1 MSQLNQ
7 VAEMAENIAAQV
19 AAETEN
25 TETTTT
31 APEAVTEETPT
42 PTEAAPTAPKGKK
55 GRKGQP
61 KTNPDREAFEAAQ
74 MEAAERQREI
84 EAKQKE
90 LQNCLKELER
100 KKKLSDNRARF
111 IETLDQLEEAE
122 KLINPEDFETKR
134 MKLTLQEISDSGYS
148 RDGFSTSISNSG
160 LILDFI
166 AMLKEKVTQKI
177 EELETEL
184 VK

>member
-7 VAEMAENIAAQV
+7 VAEMAETIAAQV

-25 TETTTT
+25 NETANT

-55 GRKGQP
+55 GKKGQP
-61 KTNPDREAFEAAQ
+61 KTNPARADFEEAQIEAR
-74 MEAAERQREI
+74 ERQREI
-84 EAKQKE
+84 EKKQKE

-100 KKKLSDNRARF
+100 KKRLSDNRAKF

-122 KLINPEDFETKR
+122 KLINPDDFETKR
-134 MKLTLQEISDSGYS
+134 LKLSLHEVSDSGYS
-148 RDGFSTSISNSG
+148 RDGFSTSISNSS

-166 AMLKEKVTQKI
+166 AMLKEKVCQKI

>member
-1 MSQLNQ
+1 M
-7 VAEMAENIAAQV
+7 AEMAAKMEAQEAANN
-19 AAETEN
+19 EN
-25 TETTTT
+25 TETATA
-31 APEAVTEETPT
+31 APEAATAEPQAQ
-42 PTEAAPTAPKGKK
+42 PTEAAPIAPKGKK
-55 GRKGQP
+55 GKKGQL
-61 KTNPDREAFEAAQ
+61 KDNTARETFEAAQ
-74 MEAAERQREI
+74 IEAAERQREI

-100 KKKLSDNRARF
+100 KKRLSDNRAKF

-122 KLINPEDFETKR
+122 KLINPDDFETKR
-134 MKLTLQEISDSGYS
+134 LKLSLHEVSDSGYS
-148 RDGFSTSISNSG
+148 RDGFSTSISNSN

-166 AMLKEKVTQKI
+166 AMLKEKVCQKI